1 MEGGMDKS
9 VLIISN
15 PEDEHTARVAAHIR
29 QIGGVPIL
37 FYPEELGHSIVFR
50 SHHDGA
56 GFPAHQMLVIDGEPL
71 DLSQVSSIWYRRPR
85 LQPAD
90 EEAMSYEGVMF
101 ARDEWKAALE
111 GAYALLDDKLWV
123 SHPDHLYLAA
133 RKPYQLRLAAEL
145 GLRTPR
151 TLITND
157 PDQVRTFFRSC
168 DGQVVVKATG
178 SGWVYAQDGDDVYY
192 VLTNRLT
199 LDELDADDAIKTS
212 PLTLQE
218 EIAKV
223 YEVRANVVGQ
233 QVLAIRIDSQAS
245 PESALD
251 WRRYDLPHTPYA
263 PYVLPDNIARKCLQL
278 TQRLGLEFGAID
290 LIRTPMGEYVFLEI
304 NGNGQFLWAEEHSGV
319 GISAALANLLV
330 GNAPAL
336 RSAVFTMEVLYETV
350 E

>member
-1 MEGGMDKS
+1 M
-9 VLIISN
+9 
-15 PEDEHTARVAAHIR
+15 
-29 QIGGVPIL
+29 
-37 FYPEELGHSIVFR
+37 
-50 SHHDGA
+50 
-56 GFPAHQMLVIDGEPL
+56 
-71 DLSQVSSIWYRRPR
+71 
-85 LQPAD
+85 
-90 EEAMSYEGVMF
+90 
-101 ARDEWKAALE
+101 
-111 GAYALLDDKLWV
+111 
-123 SHPDHLYLAA
+123 
-133 RKPYQLRLAAEL
+133 
-145 GLRTPR
+145 
-151 TLITND
+151 
-157 PDQVRTFFRSC
+157 
-168 DGQVVVKATG
+168 
-178 SGWVYAQDGDDVYY
+178 
-192 VLTNRLT
+192 
-199 LDELDADDAIKTS
+199 
-212 PLTLQE
+212 TLQE